1 MKTKINSLT
10 LPQNKKYDLIR
21 LMHKIY
27 YKIKI
32 ANSHAHSIDANKP
45 ILKQIFDYI
54 DPDKKLK
61 EIRISMENSKLLK
74 LLKDLSLN
82 RNENFFDKYS

>member
-1 MKTKINSLT
+1 M
-10 LPQNKKYDLIR
+10 Q
-21 LMHKIY
+21 KIY

-32 ANSHAHSIDANKP
+32 ANSHAYSIDVNKP
-45 ILKQIFDYI
+45 ILNQIFDYI

-61 EIRISMENSKLLK
+61 EIRISMENSKLPK

-82 RNENFFDKYS
+82 RN